1 MAKRKEGFFSDL
13 IGEIKRLDYGD
24 QAKLNDLCRRVP
36 EKFRQLS
43 INESYVAD
51 FLNVQFMPSGYFAKD
66 EDAKEVWELGKK
78 QWINILSTIDDS
90 IRGASIFDDLKQGK
104 ERQVDGI
111 FIVHG
116 HDSRMLSS
124 VERWIRELGIEP
136 IILHQQPDQGR
147 TIIEKIEA
155 YSDVGFAIVLLS
167 PDDDG
172 RRKRRRKKPDRFKPR
187 ARQNVILELGYFI
200 GKLGRNKVHAIY
212 RDQKNLELPSDF
224 LGVLYTPF
232 KKAKDWQSKIAR
244 ELEAAGYS
252 TDKNKLSK

>member
-1 MAKRKEGFFSDL
+1 MTKGKEGLFSDL
-13 IGEIKRLDYGD
+13 VDEIKRLDYGD
-24 QAKLNDLCRRVP
+24 SVRLDELRRCIP
-36 EKFRQLS
+36 EKLRRMS

-51 FLNVQFMPSGYFAKD
+51 FLNVQFTPSGYFAKNK
-66 EDAKEVWELGKK
+66 DAKEMWELGKR
-78 QWINILSTIDDS
+78 QWTNILNTIDNG
-90 IRGASIFDDLKQGK
+90 IRGPSIFADLEQGK
-104 ERQVDGI
+104 GRHSERI

-116 HDSRMLSS
+116 HDSRMLLS
-124 VERWIRELGIEP
+124 VERWIRKLGIEP

-167 PDDDG
+167 PDDEG
-172 RRKRRRKKPDRFKPR
+172 RRMKTQVKFKPR
-187 ARQNVILELGYFI
+187 VRQNVILELGYFI
-200 GKLGRNKVHAIY
+200 GKLGRDKVHAIY
-212 RDQKNLELPSDF
+212 REQKDLELPSDF